1 MKTSRKLLFASF
13 IAVASIIFF
22 AACQKETSV
31 SGDDNTIPAGKAK
44 LSVYLTDGPLD
55 FIQSVMVDIQR
66 IEVKIDTCRKN
77 DDDDDHD
84 NRPGCD
90 DDHDS
95 LERRCEIWDTLKIRA
110 GVYDLLKLRN
120 GVDTLL
126 GSGLIPKGKIERIKI
141 VLGSNNSITIDSV
154 VHPLRF
160 LNNQNFL
167 FVNIHREHFD
177 DLSLNNLKL
186 LLDFDLF
193 RSIRFVNGQFI
204 LRPVLKLFSDRST
217 GRIEGKVKPK
227 GSFGTIYAFNSA
239 KDTAFARPDDD
250 DGEFKI
256 RGLKEGTYSLFID
269 GINGYRD
276 TTINNIDV
284 RREKEVKLGT
294 IELKK

>member
-13 IAVASIIFF
+13 IAAVSIIFF

-31 SGDDNTIPAGKAK
+31 SNGDNIPAGKAK

-55 FIQSVMVDIQR
+55 FLQQVLVDIQR
-66 IEVKIDTCRKN
+66 IEVKIDTCGKN
-77 DDDDDHD
+77 DDDNDDHD
-84 NRPGCD
+84 NQSGCD

-95 LERRCEIWDTLKIRA
+95 LERRCEIWDTLNIRA

-141 VLGSNNSITIDSV
+141 VLGPNNSIMLDSV
-154 VHPLRF
+154 VYPLRL

-167 FVNIHREHFD
+167 FVNIHRDHFD

-193 RSIRFVNGQFI
+193 RSIRFVNGQI
-204 LRPVLKLFSDRST
+204 VLRPVLKLFSNNKS
-217 GRIEGKVKPK
+217 GRIEGEVKPSN
-227 GSFGTIYAFNSA
+227 SFGTIYAFTGS
-239 KDTAFARPDDD
+239 DTAYARPDDD

-256 RGLKEGTYSLFID
+256 RGLKEGKYSLFID
-269 GINGYRD
+269 GINGYLD
-276 TTINNIDV
+276 STIHNIEV
-284 RREKEVKLGT
+284 RRGKEVKLGK
-294 IELKK
+294 IQLRK